1 MKKILMTLA
10 AVLCYAMTTTVFT
23 ACGSDSDDDNTNTP
37 PVQPKVVAYQVDYSL
52 EFPKEIEVATGEGK
66 AICGNIYSLCEKVE
80 VGYTDENGQEQKEVI
95 NTEKWTK
102 TVTYK
107 KSIEPTIKLYIV
119 KPTTLDIESLPYT
132 NYTNR
137 INILP
142 DQLQGVT
149 AIYDN
154 GYSEKAPMATYRI
167 TPKTNFFAPHKSK
180 LQSYFD
186 SENIIPSE
194 EQVLSLTLT
203 IQ

>member
-1 MKKILMTLA
+1 MKKILMMLA
-10 AVLCYAMTTTVFT
+10 TVLCCAMTTVFT

-52 EFPKEIEVATGEGK
+52 EFPKDIEVTTGEGT
-66 AICGNIYSLCEKVE
+66 AICGNMYSLCEKVE
-80 VGYTDENGQEQKEVI
+80 VGYIDENGQEQKEVI

-119 KPTTLDIESLPYT
+119 KPTNLDIESLPYT

-137 INILP
+137 IKILP
-142 DQLQGVT
+142 DELQGVT

-154 GYSEKAPMATYRI
+154 GYSEKAPMITYKPS
-167 TPKTNFFAPHKSK
+167 PKTTFFAPHKNK

-186 SENIIPSE
+186 SEKLIPSE
-194 EQVLSLTLT
+194 EQVLSFTLT
-203 IQ
+203 IK

>member
-1 MKKILMTLA
+1 MKKILS
-10 AVLCYAMTTTVFT
+10 AVLCCAMTTTVFT
-23 ACGSDSDDDNTNTP
+23 ACGSDDDDNTNTP

-80 VGYTDENGQEQKEVI
+80 VGYIDENGQEQKEVI

-107 KSIEPTIKLYIV
+107 KSIKPTIKLYIV

-132 NYTNR
+132 NYTNK
-137 INILP
+137 IYILP
-142 DQLQGVT
+142 DELHGVT

-154 GYSEKAPMATYRI
+154 GNSEKAPMITY
-167 TPKTNFFAPHKSK
+167 TPSPKTGFFAPHKSK

-203 IQ
+203 IK

>member
-10 AVLCYAMTTTVFT
+10 AVLCCAMTTVFT
-23 ACGSDSDDDNTNTP
+23 ACGSDSDDDNTP

-52 EFPKEIEVATGEGK
+52 EFPKDIEVTTGEGT
-66 AICGNIYSLCEKVE
+66 AICGNMYSLCEKVE
-80 VGYTDENGQEQKEVI
+80 VGYIDENGQEQKEVI

-119 KPTTLDIESLPYT
+119 KPTNLDIESLPYT

-137 INILP
+137 IKILP
-142 DQLQGVT
+142 DELQGVT

-154 GYSEKAPMATYRI
+154 GYSEKAPMITYKPS
-167 TPKTNFFAPHKSK
+167 PKTTFFAPHKNK

-186 SENIIPSE
+186 SEKLIPSE
-194 EQVLSLTLT
+194 EQVLSFTLT
-203 IQ
+203 IK

>member
-10 AVLCYAMTTTVFT
+10 AVLCCAMTTVFT
-23 ACGSDSDDDNTNTP
+23 ACGSDSDDDNTP

-52 EFPKEIEVATGEGK
+52 EFPKDIEVTTGEGT
-66 AICGNIYSLCEKVE
+66 AICGNIYSLCKKVE
-80 VGYTDENGQEQKEVI
+80 VGYIDENGQEQKEVI

-119 KPTTLDIESLPYT
+119 KPTNLDIESLPYT

-137 INILP
+137 IKILP
-142 DQLQGVT
+142 DELQGVT

-154 GYSEKAPMATYRI
+154 GYSEKAPMITYKPS
-167 TPKTNFFAPHKSK
+167 PKTTFFAPHKNK

-186 SENIIPSE
+186 SEVSMPSE
-194 EQVLSLTLT
+194 EQVLSFTLT

>member
-10 AVLCYAMTTTVFT
+10 AVLCCAMTTVFT
-23 ACGSDSDDDNTNTP
+23 ACGSDSDDDNTP
-37 PVQPKVVAYQVDYSL
+37 PAQPKVVAYQVDYSL
-52 EFPKEIEVATGEGK
+52 EFPKDIEVTTGEGT

-80 VGYTDENGQEQKEVI
+80 VGYIDENGQEQKEVI

-119 KPTTLDIESLPYT
+119 KPTNLDIESLPYT

-137 INILP
+137 IKILP
-142 DQLQGVT
+142 DELQGVT

-154 GYSEKAPMATYRI
+154 GYSEKAPMITYKPS
-167 TPKTNFFAPHKSK
+167 PKTTFFAPHKNK

-186 SENIIPSE
+186 SEKLIPSE
-194 EQVLSLTLT
+194 EQVLSFTLT
-203 IQ
+203 IK

>member
-10 AVLCYAMTTTVFT
+10 AVLCCAMTTVFT
-23 ACGSDSDDDNTNTP
+23 ACGSDSDDDNTP

-52 EFPKEIEVATGEGK
+52 EFPKDIEVTTGEGT
-66 AICGNIYSLCEKVE
+66 AICGNIYSLCKKVE
-80 VGYTDENGQEQKEVI
+80 VGYIDENGQEQKEVI

-119 KPTTLDIESLPYT
+119 KPTNLDIESLPYT

-137 INILP
+137 IKILP
-142 DQLQGVT
+142 DELQGVT

-154 GYSEKAPMATYRI
+154 GYSEKAPMITYKPS
-167 TPKTNFFAPHKSK
+167 PKTAFFAPHKNK

-186 SENIIPSE
+186 SEKLIPSE
-194 EQVLSLTLT
+194 EQVLSFTLT
-203 IQ
+203 IK

>member
-10 AVLCYAMTTTVFT
+10 AVLCCAMTTVFT
-23 ACGSDSDDDNTNTP
+23 ACGSDSDDDNTP

-52 EFPKEIEVATGEGK
+52 EFPKDIEVTTGEGT
-66 AICGNIYSLCEKVE
+66 AICGNIYSLCKKVE
-80 VGYTDENGQEQKEVI
+80 VGYIDENGQEQKEVI

-119 KPTTLDIESLPYT
+119 KPTNLDIESLPYT

-137 INILP
+137 IKILP
-142 DQLQGVT
+142 DELQGVT

-154 GYSEKAPMATYRI
+154 GYSEKAPMITYKPS
-167 TPKTNFFAPHKSK
+167 PKTTFFAPHKNK

-186 SENIIPSE
+186 SEKLIPSE
-194 EQVLSLTLT
+194 EQVLSFTLT
-203 IQ
+203 IK